1 MEHTPTEE
9 EKTAVYRYCTSS
21 RELLV
26 NKKRFADKKKPLN
39 TKMKNV
45 RNTLLQSMEEKGHL
59 CYKVGEQY
67 MRVTECTS
75 KKSLTIE
82 LILEALHTF
91 EKSEDLTI
99 EDTIDGLTDKMEHV
113 RSTTKKYVKMMKQPP
128 KSKSQIVDLNEAET
142 SIIDEYKNTEQLL
155 TTVRKEEKE
164 SSKILQEQVKSLSA
178 SVEGYM
184 KRVDLSTQ
192 RIQLGDKEVKGLAHT
207 FYLRRREKTTSK
219 KMSKKMIK
227 QIITE
232 VLPGYFSDYAHN
244 IDFIARDMIQK
255 IEDLKETSHVLS
267 FGKGNLE
274 LKR

>member
-1 MEHTPTEE
+1 MDHAPTEE
-9 EKTAVYRYCTSS
+9 EKTAVYRYCTTS
-21 RELLV
+21 RDLML
-26 NKKRFADKKKPLN
+26 NKKRFSDKKKPLN
-39 TKMKNV
+39 TKMKEV
-45 RNTLLQSMEEKGHL
+45 RSTLLQSMEEKGHL
-59 CYKVGEQY
+59 CYKVGDQY

-82 LILEALHTF
+82 MVLEALHTF
-91 EKSEDLTI
+91 TIDELSI
-99 EDTIDGLTDKMEHV
+99 EDAIDGLTDKMEHV

-128 KSKSQIVDLNEAET
+128 KIKTQIVDLNEADT
-142 SIIDEYKNTEQLL
+142 SIIEEYKNTENMLN
-155 TTVRKEEKE
+155 TVRNEEKE
-164 SSKILQEQVKSLSA
+164 SSKMLQEQVKSLIA
-178 SVEGYM
+178 PVEGYM

-219 KMSKKMIK
+219 KLSKKMIK
-227 QIITE
+227 QILTDI
-232 VLPGYFSDYAHN
+232 LPQYFSDYASN

-255 IEDLKETSHVLS
+255 IEELKETSHVLS